1 MSADVLLSTGSIKAG
16 PLRLNLSRSGIGV
29 SAGIPGLRI
38 GTGPRGSYV
47 RMSAGGVSCQYG
59 QVVLRAVS
67 GLHIVW
73 SFSRVD
79 AAQLLANAVSAM
91 RVNGGATLR

>member
-1 MSADVLLSTGSIKAG
+1 M
-16 PLRLNLSRSGIGV
+16 
-29 SAGIPGLRI
+29 
-38 GTGPRGSYV
+38 V
-47 RMSAGGVSCQYG
+47 RYG
-59 QVVLRAVS
+59 QVVLRAAS

>member
-1 MSADVLLSTGSIKAG
+1 MF
-16 PLRLNLSRSGIGV
+16 
-29 SAGIPGLRI
+29 
-38 GTGPRGSYV
+38 PR
-47 RMSAGGVSCQYG
+47 AGGPDRRFNNNRQIPVVRYG
-59 QVVLRAVS
+59 QVVLRAAS